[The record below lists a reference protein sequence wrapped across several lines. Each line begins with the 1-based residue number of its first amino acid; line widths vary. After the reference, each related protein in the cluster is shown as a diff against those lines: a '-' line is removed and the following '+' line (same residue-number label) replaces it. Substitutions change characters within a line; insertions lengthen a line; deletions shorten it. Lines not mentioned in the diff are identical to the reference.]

1 MSKMRRI
8 TMRGLAQIRRGRKWA
23 KIETSQLNPAKIK
36 HWRELQ
42 QKRKAER
49 KEERSR
55 AD

>member
-8 TMRGLAQIRRGRKWA
+8 TMRGVPQTRKGHKWV
-23 KIETSQLNPAKIK
+23 KLRTSQLNPEKIK
-36 HWRELQ
+36 RWSELQ

>member
-8 TMRGLAQIRRGRKWA
+8 TMRGLAQIRRGRGWT
-23 KIETSQLNPAKIK
+23 KIKTSQLNPEKIK

-49 KEERSR
+49 KEERQS
-55 AD
+55 